1 MSVIH
6 AGFGDTVHDSQ
17 YCFRQLLTAM
27 SQPGTFVDLNLVQG
41 FGDMMDASTQ
51 ILLALADSSTPVWLS
66 TQFEHDE
73 VAKANLSFHLG
84 VELLISQQEDSQK
97 KASFALIGVDDMA
110 KFDWAK
116 AQFYVGNE
124 EYPDRST
131 TVIVEVSGLSDQATN
146 HPLSSQS
153 SSPCM
158 TLRLSG
164 SGIEGESLISIESNS
179 SQSLQAM
186 LSHRKNN
193 RFPLGLDFILVCG
206 SKVVALPRSTKV
218 EIFSCM

>member
-1 MSVIH
+1 MSAIY
-6 AGFGDTVHDSQ
+6 AGFGDTIHDSQ

-27 SQPGTFVDLNLVQG
+27 SQPGTFVDLNVVQG
-41 FGDMMDASTQ
+41 FGGMMDASTQ
-51 ILLALADSSTPVWLS
+51 ILLALADNSTPVWLS

-84 VELLISQQEDSQK
+84 AELLISQQEDSQK
-97 KASFALIGVDDMA
+97 KASFALIGAEDMA
-110 KFDWAK
+110 GFEWAK

-131 TVIVEVSGLSDQATN
+131 TVIVEVSGLSDQAIN
-146 HPLSSQS
+146 EQSSNQS

-164 SGIEGESLISIESNS
+164 PGIERESTLTIESNS
-179 SQSLQAM
+179 SESLHAM

-193 RFPLGLDFILVCG
+193 RFPLGLDFILVSG
-206 SKVVALPRSTKV
+206 QKVVALPRSTTV
-218 EIFSCM
+218 EVISCM